1 MVSCLWCRPDRCASL
16 ALHRVERHDVRHDMA
31 ETIDVLE
38 AARRLGV
45 APDAVRAR
53 LRRGTIEGYRGNSG
67 NWRIVSNDTT
77 VSATSDTMLEPSRH
91 DAMSPDLARLLTAL
105 VERIETDQARLIE
118 ERLIE
123 ERDIARAEAQEA
135 RADQVRMFDELRAL
149 ADKHAEL
156 HADRARL
163 QAGLERLQDERNS
176 AVLSADQ
183 AQQEIKRQRDQAN
196 ALLSQVEDLNGSLDQ
211 MRRER
216 QAEVGRLR
224 TELKQERIRWWHRWL
239 RR

>member
-1 MVSCLWCRPDRCASL
+1 
-16 ALHRVERHDVRHDMA
+16 MA

-45 APDAVRAR
+45 TPDAVRAR
-53 LRRGTIEGYRGNSG
+53 LRRGTIEGYWDNSG
-67 NWRIVSNDTT
+67 NWRIVSNDTA

-91 DAMSPDLARLLTAL
+91 DAVSPDLARLLTAL
-105 VERIETDQARLIE
+105 IERIETDQARLIE
-118 ERLIE
+118 ER
-123 ERDIARAEAQEA
+123 DEA

-163 QAGLERLQDERNS
+163 ETVIERLQDERNR
-176 AVLSADQ
+176 AVLDADQ
-183 AQQEIKRQRDQAN
+183 AQVEVKRQHEHAN
-196 ALLSQVEDLNGSLDQ
+196 TLLGQISDLNDSLAQ
-211 MRRER
+211 QRRER

-224 TELKQERIRWWHRWL
+224 AELKQERIRWWHRWFK
-239 RR
+239 R

>member
-1 MVSCLWCRPDRCASL
+1 
-16 ALHRVERHDVRHDMA
+16 MA

-45 APDAVRAR
+45 TPDAVRAR
-53 LRRGTIEGYRGNSG
+53 LRRGTLEGYRDNSG
-67 NWRIVSNDTT
+67 NWRVVSNDTT
-77 VSATSDTMLEPSRH
+77 VSATPDTTPEPHRH
-91 DAMSPDLARLLTAL
+91 DIDTTRHDGVSPELARLLTAL

-118 ERLIE
+118 ER
-123 ERDIARAEAQEA
+123 DTARAEAQEA

-163 QAGLERLQDERNS
+163 ETVIERLQDERNR
-176 AVLSADQ
+176 AVLDADQ
-183 AQQEIKRQRDQAN
+183 AQVEVKRQHEHAN
-196 ALLSQVEDLNGSLDQ
+196 TLLGQISDLNDNLAQ
-211 MRRER
+211 QRRER

-224 TELKQERIRWWHRWL
+224 AELKQERIRWWHRWL
-239 RR
+239 KR

>member
-1 MVSCLWCRPDRCASL
+1 MVSCLWCQPDRCASL
-16 ALHRVERHDVRHDMA
+16 ALHRVERHDDRHDARHDMA

-45 APDAVRAR
+45 TPDAVRAR
-53 LRRGTIEGYRGNSG
+53 LRRGTIEGYRDNSG
-67 NWRIVSNDTT
+67 NWRIVSNDTA

-156 HADRARL
+156 HADRARI

-176 AVLSADQ
+176 AVLDADQ
-183 AQQEIKRQRDQAN
+183 A
-196 ALLSQVEDLNGSLDQ
+196 
-211 MRRER
+211 
-216 QAEVGRLR
+216 
-224 TELKQERIRWWHRWL
+224 
-239 RR
+239 

>member
-91 DAMSPDLARLLTAL
+91 DAMSPDLVRLLIAL
-105 VERIETDQARLIE
+105 IERIETDQARLID
-118 ERLIE
+118 
-123 ERDIARAEAQEA
+123 ERDEVRAEAQEA

-176 AVLSADQ
+176 AVLDADQ
-183 AQQEIKRQRDQAN
+183 A
-196 ALLSQVEDLNGSLDQ
+196 
-211 MRRER
+211 
-216 QAEVGRLR
+216 
-224 TELKQERIRWWHRWL
+224 
-239 RR
+239 

>member
-1 MVSCLWCRPDRCASL
+1 
-16 ALHRVERHDVRHDMA
+16 MA

-45 APDAVRAR
+45 MPDAVRAR
-53 LRRGTIEGYRGNSG
+53 LRRGIIEGYRDNSG
-67 NWRIVSNDTT
+67 NWRVVSNDTA

-105 VERIETDQARLIE
+105 IERIETDQARLIE
-118 ERLIE
+118 ER
-123 ERDIARAEAQEA
+123 DAARAEAQEA

-163 QAGLERLQDERNS
+163 ETVIERLQDERNR
-176 AVLSADQ
+176 AVLDADQ
-183 AQQEIKRQRDQAN
+183 AQVEVKRQHEHAN
-196 ALLSQVEDLNGSLDQ
+196 TLLGQISDLNDNLAQ
-211 MRRER
+211 QRRER

-224 TELKQERIRWWHRWL
+224 AELKQERIRWWHRWL
-239 RR
+239 KR

>member
-1 MVSCLWCRPDRCASL
+1 
-16 ALHRVERHDVRHDMA
+16 MA

-45 APDAVRAR
+45 TPDAVRAR
-53 LRRGTIEGYRGNSG
+53 LRRGTIEGYRDNSG

-91 DAMSPDLARLLTAL
+91 DAVSPDLARLLTAL
-105 VERIETDQARLIE
+105 IERIETDQARLIK
-118 ERLIE
+118 
-123 ERDIARAEAQEA
+123 ERDEARTEAQEA
-135 RADQVRMFDELRAL
+135 RADQIRMFDELRAL

-163 QAGLERLQDERNS
+163 ESVIERLQDERNR
-176 AVLSADQ
+176 AVLDADQ
-183 AQQEIKRQRDQAN
+183 AQVEVKRQHEHAN
-196 ALLSQVEDLNGSLDQ
+196 TLLGQISDLNDSLAQ
-211 MRRER
+211 QRRER

-224 TELKQERIRWWHRWL
+224 AELKQERIRWWHRWL
-239 RR
+239 KR

>member
-1 MVSCLWCRPDRCASL
+1 MAR
-16 ALHRVERHDVRHDMA
+16 DV
-31 ETIDVLE
+31 
-38 AARRLGV
+38 
-45 APDAVRAR
+45 
-53 LRRGTIEGYRGNSG
+53 
-67 NWRIVSNDTT
+67 
-77 VSATSDTMLEPSRH
+77 AT
-91 DAMSPDLARLLTAL
+91 
-105 VERIETDQARLIE
+105 
-118 ERLIE
+118 
-123 ERDIARAEAQEA
+123 
-135 RADQVRMFDELRAL
+135 MFDELRAL
-149 ADKHAEL
+149 ADRHAEL

-224 TELKQERIRWWHRWL
+224 AELKQERIRWWHRWF
-239 RR
+239 RRS

>member
-1 MVSCLWCRPDRCASL
+1 
-16 ALHRVERHDVRHDMA
+16 MA

-45 APDAVRAR
+45 TPDAVRAR
-53 LRRGTIEGYRGNSG
+53 LRRGTIEGYRDNSG

-77 VSATSDTMLEPSRH
+77 ASATSDTMLEPSRH

-105 VERIETDQARLIE
+105 VERIETDQA
-118 ERLIE
+118 RLIE

-196 ALLSQVEDLNGSLDQ
+196 ALLNQVEDLNGSLDQ

-224 TELKQERIRWWHRWL
+224 AELKQERIRWWHRWFK
-239 RR
+239 R